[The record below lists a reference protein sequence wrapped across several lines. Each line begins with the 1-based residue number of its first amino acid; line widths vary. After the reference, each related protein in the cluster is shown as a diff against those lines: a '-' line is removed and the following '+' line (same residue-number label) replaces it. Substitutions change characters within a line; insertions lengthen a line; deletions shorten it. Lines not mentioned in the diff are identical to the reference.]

1 MIWQTYDRV
10 GGVSREDFAVPLGR
24 RARFF
29 AGLVGAGVALGAVG
43 VVAVVAAD
51 HAVSIAG
58 SAFSPPSLTVT
69 VGDTVTW
76 TNSDQIP
83 HTATADGGS
92 FDTGTL
98 DQGASNTVTF
108 NTAGT
113 FPYHCT
119 IHPQMTATITVEA
132 APSTGGGGGGATTTQ
147 PPTDTFAVDAAGD
160 GSGSGVGFGALLL
173 AVGAFVLGLAVVSW
187 RLSRR

>member
-1 MIWQTYDRV
+1 M
-10 GGVSREDFAVPLGR
+10 PLGR

-29 AGLVGAGVALGAVG
+29 AGLVGALLALGALG
-43 VVAVVAAD
+43 AGGALAAD

-76 TNSDQIP
+76 TNSDDIP

-108 NTAGT
+108 DTAGT

-119 IHPQMTATITVEA
+119 IHPQMTGAITVEA
-132 APSTGGGGGGATTTQ
+132 AAPAPASAAPTQ
-147 PPTDTFAVDAAGD
+147 PPTDAVAVDASSGGW
-160 GSGSGVGFGALLL
+160 GSGAGFGALLL
-173 AVGAFVLGLAVVSW
+173 GAGAFVLGLAVASW
-187 RLSRR
+187 RFSRR

>member
-1 MIWQTYDRV
+1 MPV
-10 GGVSREDFAVPLGR
+10 GR
-24 RARFF
+24 RARYF
-29 AGLVGAGVALGAVG
+29 AGLVGAMLALGAVG
-43 VVAVVAAD
+43 AGAVLAAD
-51 HAVSIAG
+51 HAVSISGFAY
-58 SAFSPPSLTVT
+58 SPPSLTVT

-76 TNSDQIP
+76 TNNEDVP

-119 IHPQMTATITVEA
+119 IHTQMTGTITVEA
-132 APSTGGGGGGATTTQ
+132 AAPTGGGGGGGGATTTQ
-147 PPTDTFAVDAAGD
+147 PPTDTVAFDASSGGSGD
-160 GSGSGVGFGALLL
+160 GFRALLL
-173 AVGAFVLGLAVVSW
+173 AAGAFVLGLAVVSW
-187 RLSRR
+187 RFSRR